1 MNITYIIAIPTVML
15 FLLFTYLLFKSL
27 ETKRWV
33 STEGKIL
40 SKEVDKGALKNNESH
55 LYTANIKYSYNVNGK
70 EFVSKRIFY
79 GNWIA
84 ISTPFSAQET
94 VKRYKKTN
102 VTVYYNPNNP
112 KESVLEQG
120 INRLICRILLPF
132 IIFAIVIYLLET
144 GEIKI

>member
-55 LYTANIKYSYNVNGK
+55 LYTANIKYS
-70 EFVSKRIFY
+70 
-79 GNWIA
+79 
-84 ISTPFSAQET
+84 T
-94 VKRYKKTN
+94 
-102 VTVYYNPNNP
+102 
-112 KESVLEQG
+112 SVH
-120 INRLICRILLPF
+120 
-132 IIFAIVIYLLET
+132 
-144 GEIKI
+144 